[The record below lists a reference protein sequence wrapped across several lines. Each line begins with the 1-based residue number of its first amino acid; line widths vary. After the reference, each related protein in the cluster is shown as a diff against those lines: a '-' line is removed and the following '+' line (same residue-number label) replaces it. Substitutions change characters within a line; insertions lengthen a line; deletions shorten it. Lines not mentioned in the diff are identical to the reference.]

1 MASRT
6 PKSKTVAAP
15 APAPRLLNIEMASAF
30 LGTTTWCMR
39 KLVWERE
46 IAHIRLGQRLLFDI
60 RDLES
65 FITAQKVPA
74 TA

>member
-1 MASRT
+1 MAKK
-6 PKSKTVAAP
+6 PVVD
-15 APAPRLLNIEMASAF
+15 APAPRLLPIAQAAAF

-39 KLVWERE
+39 KLVWEKE

-74 TA
+74 AA